1 MENYIGKRLSGRY
14 ELLKLIGSGGM
25 ANVFEAKD
33 LLEDKIVAIKV
44 LKEEYLTNDEFVRRF
59 RNESKVIAVLDHPN
73 IVKVYDVNFTGAEQY
88 IVMEYID
95 GITL

>member
-44 LKEEYLTNDEFVRRF
+44 LKEEYLTNDVFVMGDHRNASKDSRMDEVGLINVKDIAGKAIF
-59 RNESKVIAVLDHPN
+59 RIWPLNKIGGLE
-73 IVKVYDVNFTGAEQY
+73 
-88 IVMEYID
+88 
-95 GITL
+95 

>member
-1 MENYIGKRLSGRY
+1 
-14 ELLKLIGSGGM
+14 M

-33 LLEDKIVAIKV
+33 LPEDKIVAIKV

-73 IVKVYDVNFTGAEQY
+73 IVKVYDVNFTAPSS
-88 IVMEYID
+88 ISSWN
-95 GITL
+95 TLTVSP

>member
-1 MENYIGKRLSGRY
+1 MEEYIGKRLNGRY
-14 ELLKLIGSGGM
+14 QLLRLIGCGGM

-33 LLEDKIVAIKV
+33 LAEDRIVAVKI

-59 RNESKVIAVLDHPN
+59 RNESKIISVLDHKN

-95 GITL
+95 EVV